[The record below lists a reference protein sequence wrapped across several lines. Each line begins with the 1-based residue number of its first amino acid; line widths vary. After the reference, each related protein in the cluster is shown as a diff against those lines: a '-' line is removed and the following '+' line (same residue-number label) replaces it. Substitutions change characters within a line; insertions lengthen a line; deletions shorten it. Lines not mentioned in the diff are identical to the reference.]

1 MSQLLSLA
9 CFVAFLL
16 LGLRARR
23 AAGASRRGAVNA
35 LIACAGGLTVFSGLT
50 HWDNW
55 PFTRNVIAVGRPR
68 PERPICMTDFDG
80 VSADGREAR
89 VDPYSWGPVYDSVL
103 QYWFEQG
110 YAALSPAEQ
119 REALGFLLARAEAA
133 RARRAQG
140 LSIGYERRLG
150 PFASPYWLMLPR
162 PETVPATPF
171 VGLRAY
177 RVCWTAP
184 ERAADRGAGRRTL
197 VAEYRP

>member
-9 CFVAFLL
+9 CFLAFLF
-16 LGLRARR
+16 LGLRVRR
-23 AAGASRRGAVNA
+23 ASGASRRSAVNA
-35 LIACAGGLTVFSGLT
+35 LIACAGGLTVLSGLT

-68 PERPICMTDFDG
+68 PERPICMTDFVG
-80 VSADGREAR
+80 VGADGRESR
-89 VDPYSWGPVYDSVL
+89 VDPYTWAPVYDSVL

-110 YAALSPAEQ
+110 YAALPPAEQ
-119 REALGFLLARAEAA
+119 RTAMAFLLQRAEAA

-140 LSIGYERRLG
+140 KAIGFERRLG
-150 PFASPYWLMLPR
+150 AAASPYWLMLPR
-162 PETVPATPF
+162 PEAVPSEPY

-184 ERAADRGAGRRTL
+184 ERARDRSAGRRTL
-197 VAEYRP
+197 VAEHRP